1 MLHKLQSDSPISI
14 CSTASSTVTFGAET
28 VFTNG
33 YRLHTTTLQRGRK
46 RMTLEKRNF
55 TPSQTCKFHSII
67 HITAHLNLAHYLF
80 FKEPIIQIPD
90 LSSLLFTTFLS
101 QRDFILF
108 FTPPCPTRSH
118 DQKIDAVSCNQLNTH
133 NVDMLDKLGDLQDL
147 RRLVLLLLWSTR

>member
-46 RMTLEKRNF
+46 RMTLEKRNL
-55 TPSQTCKFHSII
+55 THCQTCKFHSIV

-108 FTPPCPTRSH
+108 FTPPR
-118 DQKIDAVSCNQLNTH
+118 VQLDH
-133 NVDMLDKLGDLQDL
+133 MIRKLMLS
-147 RRLVLLLLWSTR
+147 VVIN